1 MDKKRSLIAILLS
14 LTITLT
20 FMPVMAFAE
29 VTDPDAQTEAISTL
43 DAETVNIE
51 AQDADTDTEM
61 AAEGE
66 AALVGSAAVDDD
78 VSAQQNAS
86 YNIFIGGVHVYD
98 SNKNDVLKDGG
109 SVKYDPATNTITL
122 TNATIEMTRRED
134 KQGQSSDNEYRY
146 EYGIRYNQEKNE
158 PLKFNLIGENKI
170 VDNTTETD
178 ISRKWGIY
186 IASVGANVT
195 AFSGSGSLAV
205 YSASE
210 QTGIIYSGFES
221 HGSVDIDG
229 TSLSVDLPGTSAFNG
244 LYFVYSNT
252 LTLKNNAKM
261 SVKVG
266 STGYAFDN
274 NVDYNIDLVVEHGSR
289 FTAAS
294 NGSALHGGNG
304 WIKMSEDTKAQG
316 VWVSTEVDP
325 KVCTL
330 WDGTTDLS
338 KYKFIHIPKD
348 HDCMWDEGVLTR
360 PATET
365 EEGIMTFTC
374 KICGKTKTE
383 AIPKLAP
390 KLKVFAA
397 KAVAKG
403 KRAVKISWNKADG
416 AERYVIYGARCGK
429 KLKKIKTV
437 KASKQSYTKKSL
449 KARKNYKFR
458 VVAQKMV
465 DGKWTTIAKAN
476 TAHVIVGGSNKKY
489 TNPKSLK
496 VKPAKMTLS
505 VGKSKSVKSVIR
517 KVKGGKALLKHAKR
531 LRYTS
536 SNPAVATVS
545 AKGKVEAVGTGSCT
559 IYVQAVNGIWKTVSV
574 TVN

>member
-20 FMPVMAFAE
+20 FMPVMAFADD
-29 VTDPDAQTEAISTL
+29 VDPDDQSETVGILDSETL
-43 DAETVNIE
+43 NAET
-51 AQDADTDTEM
+51 QDTDASKNET
-61 AAEGE
+61 AEDE
-66 AALVGSAAVDDD
+66 ETPAERAAVDDEMSAMQD
-78 VSAQQNAS
+78 VS
-86 YNIFIGGVHVYD
+86 YNIYIGGKRVRE
-98 SNKNDVLKDGG
+98 SNKDDVLGDGSG
-109 SVKYDPATNTITL
+109 SVKYDPSTNTITL
-122 TNATIEMTRRED
+122 TNATIEMKRRESAD
-134 KQGQSSDNEYRY
+134 DGIEW
-146 EYGIRYNQEKNE
+146 GIRFNKEGSEDYSN
-158 PLKFNLIGENKI
+158 PLNIVLIGDNKI
-170 VDNTTETD
+170 VDNDTETGTIAKYGIEVYGVVPQ
-178 ISRKWGIY
+178 ISF
-186 IASVGANVT
+186 T
-195 AFSGSGSLAV
+195 GSGALSVIGSRNTPL
-205 YSASE
+205 YR
-210 QTGIIYSGFES
+210 GIEVRKNTI
-221 HGSVDIDG
+221 IDG
-229 TSLSVDLPGTSAFNG
+229 PSISIDMEGDDSIIDGRVSAG
-244 LYFVYSNT
+244 LYLVYGYK
-252 LTLKNNAKM
+252 LTLRNNAKI
-261 SVKVG
+261 SINIKNNSDAFGNSESNNDDLIVEAG
-266 STGYAFDN
+266 SFLAISKGRALSE
-274 NVDYNIDLVVEHGSR
+274 NIRLSDS
-289 FTAAS
+289 
-294 NGSALHGGNG
+294 
-304 WIKMSEDTKAQG
+304 TKAQG
-316 VWVSTEVDP
+316 VWVSTEADP
-325 KVCTL
+325 KGCTL
-330 WDGTTDLS
+330 WDGTSKLS
-338 KYKFIHIPKD
+338 NYKFIHIPKD

-505 VGKSKSVKSVIR
+505 VGSSKSVKTVIR

-559 IYVQAVNGIWKTVSV
+559 IYVQTVNGIWKTVSV